1 MKETNKGPFFGNIFV
16 NQSYYSNIF
25 QLFCV
30 SFCRD
35 FLLFS
40 FCLYN
45 FFCRN
50 ILFIALPFFYMTI
63 FFRLDNEIWFNKKL
77 FQKLCKNEWK
87 LNVRQ
92 KGFFFFFSK
101 DAKIAMVLPLNKGTS
116 EKNDISNTRP
126 LSTLTTFSKIY
137 ERGTKK
143 MIDTAM
149 DKYVSPF
156 ISAYRQNYMS
166 GMFWFICWK
175 NGGNA

>member
-92 KGFFFFFSK
+92 MGFFFFFFQKMLKLPWFCHSTK
-101 DAKIAMVLPLNKGTS
+101 ALLKRMIYRILDHLVLWQRSRKYMKEVL
-116 EKNDISNTRP
+116 
-126 LSTLTTFSKIY
+126 
-137 ERGTKK
+137 KK
-143 MIDTAM
+143 
-149 DKYVSPF
+149 
-156 ISAYRQNYMS
+156 
-166 GMFWFICWK
+166 W
-175 NGGNA
+175 